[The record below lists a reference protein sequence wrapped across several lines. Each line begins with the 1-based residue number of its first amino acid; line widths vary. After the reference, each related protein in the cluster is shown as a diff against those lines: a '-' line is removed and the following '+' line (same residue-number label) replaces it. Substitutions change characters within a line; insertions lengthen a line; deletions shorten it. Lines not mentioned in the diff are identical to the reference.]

1 MVNVSPPPV
10 LVVRPH
16 DPRRRR
22 RLALLLAL
30 AWIASVLLALGLMQ
44 LVQGQIAGVVDHGAL
59 NAAQH
64 EIETLRQQN
73 AALERAEQVARA
85 ANADLQQTM
94 RDHQEQIAGLR
105 ADLAFFSRLT
115 GGAGRREGLNVHGAR
130 VQAGDSA
137 RVYNVTVTLT
147 QNLKSGQVA
156 AGRVKISLS
165 GVRDGKL
172 TTLPWSELAPDQDA
186 NGLAFSFKYFQQIRA
201 TVMLPPGFAP
211 SRVRVEADA
220 GGDMGRADQDYAWAD
235 ALSAQEVPDVQQQP

>member
-1 MVNVSPPPV
+1 MVNVPPPPV

-22 RLALLLAL
+22 RHVVLLLLAWTASL
-30 AWIASVLLALGLMQ
+30 AAVLGVMHLL
-44 LVQGQIAGVVDHGAL
+44 QGQIALVVDHSEL
-59 NAAQH
+59 NAAQR

-73 AALERAEQVARA
+73 VSLQRAEQVARA
-85 ANADLQQTM
+85 ANADLQQTL

-115 GGAGRREGLNVHGAR
+115 GGAGRREGLNVHGVR
-130 VQAGDSA
+130 VQPGEAE

-156 AGRVKISLS
+156 AGRVRISLS

-172 TTLPWSELAPDQDA
+172 STLGWGELAPDQDA
-186 NGLAFSFKYFQQIRA
+186 TGLAFSFKYFEQIKA
-201 TVMLPPGFAP
+201 VVMLPAGFTP
-211 SRVRVEADA
+211 NRVRIEADA
-220 GGDMGRADQDYAWAD
+220 GGDMGRADQDFSWSE
-235 ALSAQEVPDVQQQP
+235 ALAAQEVPDVQQQP